1 MDGGGGGE
9 DQSAVMTQIQSLIS
23 SAVMHA
29 TVQQHMLFDA
39 SAYV

>member
-1 MDGGGGGE
+1 MDGRGGGK
-9 DQSAVMTQIQSLIS
+9 DQFAVMSQIQRLIS

-39 SAYV
+39 SASV